1 MMMRWLSRLLAVL
14 LLQWLCSGAAG
25 ACTMSLGAVTAS
37 PNPVAVGATVTV
49 SIPIS
54 YAHCKGGAIQLGDD
68 APAGLSYAG
77 CSSSAEWDCDNVYAS
92 GGATFSVYVPG
103 NNGNKS
109 ATLSFSYT
117 ATSAGNRSITF
128 TEYQTQTT
136 STVNITVGG
145 SPPTVTTN
153 AATAITNAGA
163 TLNGS
168 VSSNGS
174 ATTVSF
180 DYGTTLAYGSNIAAT
195 PSPLASG
202 ASNSAVSANL
212 GSLFCGTQYHFRV
225 RAVNSA
231 GTSLGSNATFTTA
244 SCGSIADYRMDEASW
259 NGSAGEVKDASG
271 NGYHAQS
278 LLANTSANVATT
290 ASTSPAYTAGAQSTC
305 SYGLFDRSSA
315 PAATY
320 TYLGLP
326 SSFPALSSSFTVTAW
341 IRSSNAGQS
350 GQRVIVNDDADNGWA
365 ISLGDAGS
373 GQLRVFSRRVS
384 PTGSVSGSGSNNA
397 CGSVFCL
404 DTPNVVAS
412 NTWYFIAATVDTV
425 GKRIS
430 SSVYSSAGALLA
442 NASSAFTGSWSM
454 GSGAVSIGGEG
465 IASSEGRSSSFHFMG
480 NIDELQVFSGLLSAS
495 AIDQQRTRVRSCPAI
510 GVASF
515 SIAGTGSASTCTPQ
529 TLTITARDAN
539 GNTLTSYTGTVN
551 LSTSIGRG
559 NWSAGVG
566 PAPAGTLTPGAA
578 NSGLASYTFA
588 PGDAGV
594 VRLMLQHGLAQ
605 DLTVTVVDNALPASA
620 SSSASIQ
627 YRDTVFVWSEDLA
640 NKIAGSQV
648 VVAGRNHDLQVALW
662 KKDAVSGNCAIASDY
677 TGARNLKLWRTDNG
691 GPWTAPGIVSP
702 ALASV
707 PASRPVANNLIGLN
721 FNAGVA
727 SLMMSSSDVGK
738 FSFTLED
745 DSRDYAAN
753 TISANSGDLTL
764 RPFALVISGIA
775 MGATN
780 NPNGS
785 AASDAL
791 FGKAGANFSATVG
804 AYRWSAGADANGDGV
819 PDGGATLAQVSAG
832 GLAPSFNTPL
842 TLSPLAGSQTPASGV
857 LGGLNNGSFSGFSG
871 GSKTVGSLQY
881 TEVGSFQLA
890 TAALVS
896 NYLGSGQNLDAL
908 VFNSAGVQNKV
919 VGRFSPANFTL
930 TQDALTLRSVLACTP
945 ASSFNYLGENFEQA
959 LTLTARNVQG
969 AITQNYDGAFA
980 RLDPSSSG
988 AWNLRGIAGSTRFL
1002 SSGTPTRL
1010 SLTSSGSWDHGVS
1023 KDLKV
1028 TIAALRSSAG
1038 PDGPFENAN
1047 ALQLGIAPSDLDGVT
1062 MASFNLDT
1070 DSPADGVNDRS
1081 LIATVPL
1088 RFGRLRLQNAI
1099 GSQHRDLVMALQAEY
1114 WNGSAFSINSADGCT
1129 GIAAAHL
1136 NFGNYRKTLIAADA
1150 QLKTSPVQLAS
1161 GRARLILAAPAAG
1174 HSGSYDLSIKLGNAD
1189 ASCLAPWAPNP
1200 AAASSANL
1208 AYLQGGWCTGGASHD
1223 KDPSA
1228 RASFG
1233 LYGSSPNLIYQR
1245 ENY

>member
-1 MMMRWLSRLLAVL
+1 MMRRLLSLLCL
-14 LLQWLCSGAAG
+14 LLMQCLFSSAAS
-25 ACTMSLGAVTAS
+25 ACTMSLGTITA
-37 PNPVAVGATVTV
+37 NPSTVAVGATVTV
-49 SIPIS
+49 TIPIS
-54 YAHCKGGAIQLGDD
+54 YAQCKGGAIQLGDN
-68 APAGLSYAG
+68 APAGFSYLS
-77 CSSSAEWDCDNVYAS
+77 CSSSSNWDCSNVYAS

-109 ATLSFSYT
+109 ATLSLTYT

-145 SPPTVTTN
+145 SPPSVSTN
-153 AATAITNAGA
+153 AATAISFNGA
-163 TLNGS
+163 TLNGT
-168 VSSNGS
+168 VSSNGA

-180 DYGTTLAYGSNIAAT
+180 DYGTTVAYGSNTAAT
-195 PSPLASG
+195 PSSLASG

-231 GTSLGSNATFTTA
+231 GTSLGSDATFTTA
-244 SCGSIADYRMDEASW
+244 NCTSIADYRMDEPSW

-271 NGYHAQS
+271 NGHHAQS

-290 ASTSPAYTAGAQSTC
+290 ASTSPAYTAGTQSTC
-305 SYGLFDRSSA
+305 AYGLFDRSSS

-326 SSFPALSSSFTVTAW
+326 SSFPTLSSSFTVTAW

-350 GQRVIVNDDADNGWA
+350 GQRVIVNDDAGNGWA
-365 ISLGDAGS
+365 VSLGDAGT

-384 PTGSVSGSGSNNA
+384 PTGSVSGTGSNSN

-412 NTWYFIAATVDTV
+412 NNWYFIAVTVDPV
-425 GKRIS
+425 GKRIT
-430 SSVYSSAGALLA
+430 SSVYSSAGSLLA
-442 NASSAFTGSWSM
+442 DVSSAFTGTWSM

-465 IASSEGRSSSFHFMG
+465 IASSEGRTASFHFKG
-480 NIDELQVFSGLLSAS
+480 NIDELQVFSGLLPAS
-495 AIDQQRTRVRSCPAI
+495 AIDQQRTRVRSCPAT

-515 SIAGTGSASTCTPQ
+515 TIAGTGGASTCTPQ
-529 TLTITARDAN
+529 TLTISARDGS
-539 GNTLTSYTGTVN
+539 GNVLTGYTGTVN
-551 LSTSIGRG
+551 LSTSTNKGV
-559 NWSAGVG
+559 WSTGSG

-588 PGDAGV
+588 AGDAGV
-594 VRLMLQHGLAQ
+594 VRLRLAHSLAQ
-605 DLTVTVVDNALPASA
+605 NLTVTVVDSTLAASA
-620 SSSASIQ
+620 STSAQIQ
-627 YRDTVFVWSEDLA
+627 YRDNAFVWSEDL
-640 NKIAGSQV
+640 NNQIAGSHV

-677 TGARNLKLWRTDNG
+677 SGARNLKLWRSDNG

-707 PASRPVANNLIGLN
+707 PANRPAGNNLIGLN

-727 SLMMSSSDVGK
+727 ALAMSSSDIGK
-738 FSFTLED
+738 FSLSLDD
-745 DSRDYAAN
+745 DSLAFAAN
-753 TISANSGDLTL
+753 TISGNSGDLTL

-775 MGATN
+775 MGAVN

-785 AASDAL
+785 AAGDAV

-804 AYRWSAGADANGDGV
+804 AYRWSAGADANGDGL
-819 PDGGATLAQVSAG
+819 PDGGASLAQVSAG
-832 GLAPSFNTPL
+832 GLAPSFNTAL
-842 TLSPLAGSQTPASGV
+842 TLSPLAGSQTPATGV
-857 LGGLNNGSFSGFSG
+857 LGTLNNTSFSGFSG
-871 GSKTVGSLQY
+871 GSKTVANLQY
-881 TEVGSFQLA
+881 TEVGSFQFA
-890 TAALVS
+890 TASLVS
-896 NYLGSGQNLDAL
+896 NFMGSGQNLDAL
-908 VFNSAGVQNKV
+908 VFNSAGAQNKV

-930 TQDALTLRSVLACTP
+930 SQNALTLRSALACAP
-945 ASSFNYLGENFEQA
+945 ASAFNYLGENFEQA
-959 LTLTARNVQG
+959 LTLTARNALG
-969 AITQNYDGAFA
+969 ATTLNYHDDFA
-980 RLDPSSSG
+980 HLDLTSS
-988 AWNLRGIAGSTRFL
+988 AVWQLTGIAGTTRFL
-1002 SSGTPTRL
+1002 SSGAPTRL
-1010 SLTSSGSWDHGVS
+1010 SLVSSGHWNHGVAS
-1023 KDLKV
+1023 DLKL
-1028 TIAALRSSAG
+1028 TIAALRASGG

-1047 ALQLGIAPSDLDGVT
+1047 ALQLGIAPIDTDGVA
-1062 MASFNLDT
+1062 MASLGLDT

-1099 GSQHRDLVMALQAEY
+1099 GSQHRNLVMALQAEY
-1114 WNGSAFSINSADGCT
+1114 WNGSAFTTNTADSCT
-1129 GIAAAHL
+1129 GISAAQL
-1136 NFGNYRKTLIAADA
+1136 NFGNYRKSLIPADA
-1150 QLKTSPVQLAS
+1150 ILTNSPVQLAS
-1161 GRARLILAAPAAG
+1161 GRARLILAAPGGGRA
-1174 HSGSYDLSIKLGNAD
+1174 GSYDLSLKLGSSD
-1189 ASCLAPWAPNP
+1189 AACLTPWSPNP
-1200 AAASSANL
+1200 AAGSSANL
-1208 AYLQGGWCTGGASHD
+1208 AFLQGGWCTAGGSYD